1 MVASV
6 QGGWSPERNERNIVP
21 ESEIKKLSQ
30 CAELAQRCV
39 NETVTQADIELVE
52 RQLNRYPR
60 GMVAVGARCV
70 CGKPLAV
77 VTRPLLPDGTP
88 FPTTCYLTSPEAV
101 KAVSH
106 LEADGVM
113 REYNELLETNE
124 EVRKAYE
131 TAHTM
136 YITFRHELAVL
147 LEDSEEHVTK
157 VSAGGMPVRVKCL
170 HALLAQTLIMGEG
183 VNPIGDLTLK
193 RISQEFSP
201 NICRCSVNL

>member
-1 MVASV
+1 M
-6 QGGWSPERNERNIVP
+6 P
-21 ESEIKKLSQ
+21 ESEIKELSQ

-136 YITFRHELAVL
+136 YIAFRHELAVL
-147 LEDSEEHVTK
+147 LEDSEEHVAK